1 MKRNRSFFLLI
12 VLVLVVSFF
21 SSCRTIDH
29 YIPATVDLTEQIDI
43 VLKQRPN
50 NSQFAVVAEPKDIYD
65 ISENANAYLYAWS
78 MWEAYADAVEQTL
91 LSVRDSLN
99 GSP

>member
-1 MKRNRSFFLLI
+1 MKRHCPLFLLI
-12 VLVLVVSFF
+12 VLALVVLLP
-21 SSCRTIDH
+21 SCRTIDH

-43 VLKQRPN
+43 MLKQRPD
-50 NSQFAVVAEPKDIYD
+50 NSQLAVVAEPKDIYD

-91 LSVRDSLN
+91 LSVRDSLQR
-99 GSP
+99 